1 MYLAFTVSALGM
13 MGVPGG
19 CGFISKWYL
28 AQAALDSGN
37 KLAWVGAGALLVSA
51 LLTAIYMMTMVI
63 RGFFPEKDFDESK
76 IKDVRDP
83 GWQMILPLML
93 FTIAIIVFGVYSTP
107 LTDFLGKVVNGVF

>member
-1 MYLAFTVSALGM
+1 
-13 MGVPGG
+13 
-19 CGFISKWYL
+19 
-28 AQAALDSGN
+28 
-37 KLAWVGAGALLVSA
+37 
-51 LLTAIYMMTMVI
+51 MMTMVI